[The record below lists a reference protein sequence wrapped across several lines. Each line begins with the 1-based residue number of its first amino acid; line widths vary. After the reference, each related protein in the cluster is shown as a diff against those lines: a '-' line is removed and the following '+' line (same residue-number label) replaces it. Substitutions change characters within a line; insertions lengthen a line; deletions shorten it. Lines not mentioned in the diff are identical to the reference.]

1 MSRFGDLISG
11 KKAEPVVEPKVVES
25 KPKPT
30 ATAKKTTSENKLNI

>member
-25 KPKPT
+25 KPK
-30 ATAKKTTSENKLNI
+30 ATDKKTTSENKLKI